1 MSSTHDRPG
10 RDAATSAPRAW
21 SILVIAI
28 DALVIWAL
36 ASPRR
41 AWA

>member
-1 MSSTHDRPG
+1 L
-10 RDAATSAPRAW
+10 TSFLFIPYAPAW

-36 ASPRR
+36 VTPRR